1 MKRYFLFMVIFC
13 FGFIGCASHYYK
25 IKGNTV
31 HLYLKRTDVKVI
43 YFSSSLDGY
52 ELHKAQRIGGKTW
65 KVEVPAD
72 VEFRYFYVIN
82 GVVYLPSCKFREKD
96 DFGSENCIY
105 IPGM

>member
-1 MKRYFLFMVIFC
+1 MKRYLLFMVIFC

-25 IKGNTV
+25 IKG
-31 HLYLKRTDVKVI
+31 KTDVKVI

-52 ELHKAQRIGGKTW
+52 ELHKAQRTGGKTW